1 MGSSG
6 IHGRV
11 HGDLCQFR
19 LIDIHSITMTAPK
32 LVLAGALVAIF
43 LLSLDTVQSQC
54 LNCEAPYG
62 PYCCKGSFNSVCCEY
77 PIERMDKSSPQLSPL
92 ERQLK
97 AKENKKKTQE
107 KFPTNLDEKFPTN
120 LEKKFPTN
128 LEKKSHKFGKKISN
142 KFGKE
147 ISNKFGRKV
156 SNTLEEKFPTNFRQK
171 KNDAPP
177 PSQG

>member
-19 LIDIHSITMTAPK
+19 LIDIHFITMTAPK
-32 LVLAGALVAIF
+32 LILAGALVAIF
-43 LLSLDTVQSQC
+43 WLSLDTGESQC

-77 PIERMDKSSPQLSPL
+77 PIGRMDKSLPQLSPL

-97 AKENKKKTQE
+97 VKELQKEKQE
-107 KFPTNLDEKFPTN
+107 EF
-120 LEKKFPTN
+120 
-128 LEKKSHKFGKKISN
+128 
-142 KFGKE
+142 
-147 ISNKFGRKV
+147 RKH
-156 SNTLEEKFPTNFRQK
+156 NG
-171 KNDAPP
+171 APP
-177 PSQG
+177 SDG

>member
-1 MGSSG
+1 MGWYQR
-6 IHGRV
+6 RV

-19 LIDIHSITMTAPK
+19 PIDIHSITMTAPK
-32 LVLAGALVAIF
+32 IILAGALVALF
-43 LLSLDTVQSQC
+43 LLSLDTVESQC

-77 PIERMDKSSPQLSPL
+77 PIERMDNSSPQLSPL

-120 LEKKFPTN
+120 LEQKFPTNLENKSPKNLDDKFPTN
-128 LEKKSHKFGKKISN
+128 LEKK
-142 KFGKE
+142 
-147 ISNKFGRKV
+147 
-156 SNTLEEKFPTNFRQK
+156 FPTNFQQK

-177 PSQG
+177 PSQGLKTIQNVNM

>member
-1 MGSSG
+1 MGTG
-6 IHGRV
+6 
-11 HGDLCQFR
+11 
-19 LIDIHSITMTAPK
+19 PK
-32 LVLAGALVAIF
+32 LILAGALVAIF

-128 LEKKSHKFGKKISN
+128 LEKKSPKN
-142 KFGKE
+142 
-147 ISNKFGRKV
+147 
-156 SNTLEEKFPTNFRQK
+156 LDDKFPTNLQQK